1 MNPTWRLLILPKAA
15 KELGGL
21 PKEIYVRVRDACR
34 ALEADPRPTGSRKL
48 RGRAGMRVRVGTYR
62 VIYEIDADART
73 VTILHVG
80 HRRDVYR

>member
-1 MNPTWRLLILPKAA
+1 MSPAYRLLILPRAA

-21 PKEIYVRVRDACR
+21 PKEAYARVRDACR
-34 ALEADPRPTGSRKL
+34 SLANDPRPKGSCKL
-48 RGRAGMRVRVGTYR
+48 AGRPGLRIRVGDLR
-62 VIYEIDADART
+62 VIYEADDTART